1 MTEIVMPRL
10 SDSMEEG
17 TIVRWLKAD
26 GDEVR
31 RGDEIVE
38 IETDKATMPYESDA
52 EGVLRIL
59 VEEGRTLP
67 IGEVIATV
75 GEDGAGPGAESSAGA
90 AEAESGQQA
99 ADSPPTEGAP
109 PAVADATQ
117 APSAPPVATGAGER
131 IFASPVARRIARERG
146 VDLAA
151 LAGSGPGGRIVK
163 ADVEAAGQEP
173 AGATAEPPGAPAPAP
188 SSLDSEDGESGRGTV
203 TVTEP
208 TRAQSLI
215 ARRMAESRA
224 TVPSFTLETTV
235 DMTTAVSLRAEM
247 KETALDG
254 ELVPT
259 VNDLVVKAA
268 AIALREQ
275 PDANGAWRD
284 GHFERYS
291 RVNIGVA
298 VAGEGSLVVPTVFD
312 ADRLTLAEIAAATQG
327 LAARVRS
334 GEITPPEL
342 SSGTFTVSN
351 LGMFGVRA
359 FEAIINQPQ
368 AAILAVGAVQ
378 ERPAVHDGQV
388 VARKLMDLTLAC
400 DHRVLYGADG
410 ARLLE
415 RIRALLEA
423 PLSLAR

>member
-26 GDEVR
+26 GDHVA
-31 RGDEIVE
+31 RGEALVE
-38 IETDKATMPYESDA
+38 IETDKATMAYESDA
-52 EGVLRIL
+52 EGTLRIL

-75 GEDGAGPGAESSAGA
+75 GQEGEAAAGEAPATAPA
-90 AEAESGQQA
+90 AA
-99 ADSPPTEGAP
+99 AP
-109 PAVADATQ
+109 PAPQAGEPVSEAPPPADAERSAPA
-117 APSAPPVATGAGER
+117 APSAPAPAAPGDGER

-146 VDLAA
+146 IDLAT

-163 ADVEAAGQEP
+163 ADVEAAATVP
-173 AGATAEPPGAPAPAP
+173 AGGAGGPAP
-188 SSLDSEDGESGRGTV
+188 DTGSGRGT
-203 TVTEP
+203 TTESEP
-208 TRAQSLI
+208 TRTQALI

-235 DMTTAVSLRAEM
+235 DMTTAVSLRGEM
-247 KETALDG
+247 KESALDG

-259 VNDLVVKAA
+259 VNDLVIKAC

-275 PDANGAWRD
+275 PQANGSWRD
-284 GHFERYS
+284 GRFERYS
-291 RVNIGVA
+291 RVNVGVA

-312 ADRLTLAEIAAATQG
+312 ADRLTLAEIAATTRRLG
-327 LAARVRS
+327 ERVRS
-334 GEITPPEL
+334 GEVTPPEL
-342 SSGTFTVSN
+342 SGGTFTVSN
-351 LGMFGVRA
+351 LGMFGIRS

-368 AAILAVGAVQ
+368 AGILAVGAVQ
-378 ERPAVHDGQV
+378 PRPAVHEGAV
-388 VARKLMDLTLAC
+388 VPRMLMDLTLAC
-400 DHRVLYGADG
+400 DHRALYGADG

>member
-26 GDEVR
+26 GDHVA
-31 RGDEIVE
+31 RGEELVE
-38 IETDKATMPYESDA
+38 IETDKATMAYESDA
-52 EGVLRIL
+52 EGTLKIL

-75 GEDGAGPGAESSAGA
+75 GEGAPAGG
-90 AEAESGQQA
+90 EAPA
-99 ADSPPTEGAP
+99 PATAP
-109 PAVADATQ
+109 PAE
-117 APSAPPVATGAGER
+117 PAPPAPQAQPAPPAPAAATPEPERGGEER
-131 IFASPVARRIARERG
+131 VFASPVARRIARERG
-146 VDLAA
+146 IDLAT
-151 LAGSGPGGRIVK
+151 LAGTGPGGRIVK
-163 ADVEAAGQEP
+163 ADVEAAG
-173 AGATAEPPGAPAPAP
+173 AGAPAATPQAPA
-188 SSLDSEDGESGRGTV
+188 EGDGASGRGT
-203 TVTEP
+203 TTGIEP
-208 TRAQSLI
+208 TRTQSLI
-215 ARRMAESRA
+215 ARRMSESRA

-235 DMTTAVSLRAEM
+235 DMTTATSLREEM
-247 KETALDG
+247 KEAALDG

-259 VNDLVVKAA
+259 VNDLVVKAC

-275 PDANGAWRD
+275 PEANGGWRD
-284 GHFERYS
+284 GRFERYS

-298 VAGEGSLVVPTVFD
+298 VAAPGSLVVPTVFD
-312 ADRLTLAEIAAATQG
+312 ADRLTLAQIAATTRLLG
-327 LAARVRS
+327 ERVRS

-342 SSGTFTVSN
+342 SGGTFTVSN
-351 LGMFGVRA
+351 LGMFGIRS

-368 AAILAVGAVQ
+368 AGILAVGAVQ
-378 ERPAVHDGQV
+378 GRPAVLDGAV
-388 VARKLMDLTLAC
+388 VPRMLMDLTLSC
-400 DHRVLYGADG
+400 DHRALYGADG

>member
-1 MTEIVMPRL
+1 VTEIVMPRL

-26 GDEVR
+26 GDQVR
-31 RGDEIVE
+31 RGEELVE

-52 EGVLRIL
+52 EGILRIL

-75 GEDGAGPGAESSAGA
+75 GEEAGPAPDREGAEAPAETDAAAPAGVEP
-90 AEAESGQQA
+90 AEAAPA
-99 ADSPPTEGAP
+99 AAP
-109 PAVADATQ
+109 PAPQPPA
-117 APSAPPVATGAGER
+117 SAQAGER
-131 IFASPVARRIARERG
+131 VFASPVARRIARESG
-146 VDLAA
+146 VDLTS

-163 ADVEAAGQEP
+163 ADVEAAAQETAGTPGTP
-173 AGATAEPPGAPAPAP
+173 APVPPAPAPA
-188 SSLDSEDGESGRGTV
+188 DGESGRGTV

-208 TRAQSLI
+208 SRAQALI

-275 PDANGAWRD
+275 PGANGAWRD
-284 GHFERYS
+284 GRFERYS
-291 RVNIGVA
+291 RVNVGVA

-312 ADRLTLAEIAAATQG
+312 ADRLTLAQIAEATQG

-388 VARKLMDLTLAC
+388 VPRMLMDLVLAC

>member
-26 GDEVR
+26 GDRVQH
-31 RGDEIVE
+31 GDELVE

-67 IGEVIATV
+67 VGEVIATV
-75 GEDGAGPGAESSAGA
+75 GEADAAGAPAAESAAAGLPGPTG
-90 AEAESGQQA
+90 EP
-99 ADSPPTEGAP
+99 SPGTGAPAGEPNAP
-109 PAVADATQ
+109 PAGD
-117 APSAPPVATGAGER
+117 GDR

-146 VDLAA
+146 VDLAS
-151 LAGSGPGGRIVK
+151 LPGSGPGGRIVK
-163 ADVEAAGQEP
+163 ADVEAASSSAMGATG
-173 AGATAEPPGAPAPAP
+173 AGAPPSSGPPAPEAP
-188 SSLDSEDGESGRGTV
+188 GGESGRGAV
-203 TVTEP
+203 TSTEP
-208 TRAQSLI
+208 TRAQALV

-224 TVPSFTLETTV
+224 TVPSFTLESTV
-235 DMTTAVSLRAEM
+235 DMTTAVALRAEM
-247 KETALDG
+247 KEAALAG

-259 VNDLVVKAA
+259 VNDLVVKAC
-268 AIALREQ
+268 AIALSEQ
-275 PDANGAWRD
+275 PAANGAWRD
-284 GHFERYS
+284 GRFERYS
-291 RVNIGVA
+291 RVNVGVA
-298 VAGEGSLVVPTVFD
+298 VAGEGALVVPTVFD
-312 ADRLTLAEIAAATQG
+312 ADRLTLAEIAAATQA

-359 FEAIINQPQ
+359 FEAIVNQPQ

-388 VARKLMDLTLAC
+388 VPRMLMDLTLAC

>member
-26 GDEVR
+26 GDQVQ
-31 RGDEIVE
+31 RGDELVE

-75 GEDGAGPGAESSAGA
+75 GEADGGGKA
-90 AEAESGQQA
+90 
-99 ADSPPTEGAP
+99 
-109 PAVADATQ
+109 PAVAPVAQ
-117 APSAPPVATGAGER
+117 PPVEAEAGTAPTGEPPVRPLATGGDGDR
-131 IFASPVARRIARERG
+131 IFASPVARRIARDRG
-146 VDLAA
+146 VDLAS

-163 ADVEAAGQEP
+163 ADVEAAGGP
-173 AGATAEPPGAPAPAP
+173 PTGATGTPAPPAAPPPAPAG
-188 SSLDSEDGESGRGTV
+188 GESGRGTV
-203 TVTEP
+203 TSTEP
-208 TRAQSLI
+208 TRAQVLI

-235 DMTTAVSLRAEM
+235 DMTTAVALRAEM
-247 KETALDG
+247 KETALAG
-254 ELVPT
+254 ELVPSI
-259 VNDLVVKAA
+259 NDLVVKAC

-275 PDANGAWRD
+275 PAANGAWRD
-284 GHFERYS
+284 GRFERYA
-291 RVNIGVA
+291 RVNVGVA
-298 VAGEGSLVVPTVFD
+298 VAGEGALVVPTVFD
-312 ADRLTLAEIAAATQG
+312 ADRLTLAEIAAATQA

-359 FEAIINQPQ
+359 FEAIVNQPQ

-378 ERPAVHDGQV
+378 ERPAVHDGQIV
-388 VARKLMDLTLAC
+388 PRMLMDLTLAC

>member
-26 GDEVR
+26 GDQVR
-31 RGDEIVE
+31 RGEELVE

-52 EGVLRIL
+52 EGILRIL

-75 GEDGAGPGAESSAGA
+75 GEEAGPAPGREGAEAPAETDA
-90 AEAESGQQA
+90 AARAEPA
-99 ADSPPTEGAP
+99 EGAP
-109 PAVADATQ
+109 VAAQPAPQ
-117 APSAPPVATGAGER
+117 PPAAAAQAGER
-131 IFASPVARRIARERG
+131 VFASPVARRIARERD
-146 VDLAA
+146 VDLTS

-163 ADVEAAGQEP
+163 ADVEAAAQETAGTPGTP
-173 AGATAEPPGAPAPAP
+173 APVPPAPAPA
-188 SSLDSEDGESGRGTV
+188 DGESGRGTV

-208 TRAQSLI
+208 SRAQALI

-275 PDANGAWRD
+275 PGANGAWRD
-284 GHFERYS
+284 GRFERYS
-291 RVNIGVA
+291 RVNVGVA

-312 ADRLTLAEIAAATQG
+312 ADRLTLAQIAEATQG

-359 FEAIINQPQ
+359 LEAIINQPQ

-388 VARKLMDLTLAC
+388 VPRMLMDLVLAC